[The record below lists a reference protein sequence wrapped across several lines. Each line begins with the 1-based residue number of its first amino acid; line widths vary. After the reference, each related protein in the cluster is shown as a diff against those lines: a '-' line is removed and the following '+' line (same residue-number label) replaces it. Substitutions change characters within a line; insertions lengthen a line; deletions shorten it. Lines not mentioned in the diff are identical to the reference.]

1 MLNSCMQGAPLW
13 FINATHEEMVSYY
26 SKMGIDEICRNWKES
41 EYDASH
47 WRIKKRNGMKEAI
60 ARKNEDPLF
69 CMKVE
74 NP

>member
-1 MLNSCMQGAPLW
+1 LFSETL
-13 FINATHEEMVSYY
+13 ISL
-26 SKMGIDEICRNWKES
+26 RS